1 MKRFFQFL
9 MILILVMFMGG
20 VYLVVTGSLFSMVGG
35 EPEVRLTKDSVLLL
49 RVSGVIINAE
59 KVLKQLDKYGRDDKV
74 KAVVIRI
81 DSPGGV
87 VGASQEYY
95 TGIKKFKASTKKPVI
110 MSCSNLAA
118 SGAYYTAVAGD
129 VIYTNPGTLMG
140 SIGVIME
147 FANLQGLYDW
157 AKIKR
162 YVVKTGPFKDSGA
175 EYRPMRD
182 DELKLF
188 QSMIDEVYKQFKQ
201 AVADGRKLPLEKVE
215 PYADGRIFTGEFAV
229 KNGFAD
235 KLGDLEDA
243 IAEAGILAKIKGKP
257 EVFEPKKWKP
267 DFLQF
272 FIQEDEDE
280 SASRAPN
287 WAAKTLSR
295 VLRTELLGK
304 PLYLLPGVLE
314 GTHD

>member
-9 MILILVMFMGG
+9 MIMILVMFMGG
-20 VYLVVTGSLFSMVGG
+20 VYLTVTGSLFSVIGN
-35 EPEVRLTKDSVLLL
+35 EPEAHLTKDSVLLL
-49 RVSGVIINAE
+49 RVSGVIISAE
-59 KVLKQLDKYGRDDKV
+59 KVLKQLDKYGRDSKI

-95 TGIKKFKASTKKPVI
+95 TGIKKFRASTKKPVI
-110 MSCSNLAA
+110 ISCSNLAA

-162 YVVKTGPFKDSGA
+162 YVVKTGPYKDSGA

-188 QSMIDEVYKQFKQ
+188 QTMIDEVYKQFKQ
-201 AVADGRKLPLEKVE
+201 AVADGRKLPIEKVE
-215 PYADGRIFTGEFAV
+215 PFADGRIFTGEFAV

-235 KLGDLEDA
+235 KIGDLEDA
-243 IAEAGILAKIKGKP
+243 ITEAGLTGGIKGKP
-257 EVFEPKKWKP
+257 EVFEPKKWRSNI
-267 DFLQF
+267 LEL
-272 FIQEDEDE
+272 IMNNNEDEDE
-280 SASRAPN
+280 GLHAPD
-287 WAAKTLSR
+287 WAKTFSR

-304 PLYLLPGVLE
+304 PLFLLPGVLE
-314 GTHD
+314 GTHN

>member
-9 MILILVMFMGG
+9 MIMILLMFMGG
-20 VYLVVTGSLFSMVGG
+20 VYLVATGSLMSMVNVD
-35 EPEVRLTKDSVLLL
+35 EPEVHLTKDSVLLL
-49 RVSGVIINAE
+49 RVSGVIVSAE

-74 KAVVIRI
+74 KAVVIRV

-110 MSCSNLAA
+110 VSCANLAA
-118 SGAYYTAVAGD
+118 SGAYYTAIAGD

-162 YVVKTGPFKDSGA
+162 YVVKTGPYKDSGA

-182 DELKLF
+182 DEVKLF

-201 AVADGRKLPLEKVE
+201 AVADSRKLPLEKVD
-215 PYADGRIFTGEFAV
+215 PFADGRIFTGESAV

-243 IAEAGILAKIKGKP
+243 ITEAGLVAGIKGKP
-257 EVFEPKKWKP
+257 EVFEPKRWRSN
-267 DFLQF
+267 LIQF
-272 FIQEDEDE
+272 FVNDDEDE
-280 SASRAPN
+280 ASSRGFSKAV
-287 WAAKTLSR
+287 SR

-304 PLYLLPGVLE
+304 PLFLLPGVLE
-314 GTHD
+314 SARE

>member
-9 MILILVMFMGG
+9 MIMILMMFMGG
-20 VYLVVTGSLFSMVGG
+20 VYLVATGGLMSMVGD
-35 EPEVRLTKDSVLLL
+35 EPEAHLTKDSVLLL
-49 RVSGVIINAE
+49 RVSGVIISAE
-59 KVLKQLDKYGRDDKV
+59 KILKQLDKYGRDDKV
-74 KAVVIRI
+74 KAVVLRI

-95 TGIKKFKASTKKPVI
+95 TGIKKFKAATKKPVI
-110 MSCSNLAA
+110 VSCGNLAA

-129 VIYTNPGTLMG
+129 MIFTNPGTLMG

-162 YVVKTGPFKDSGA
+162 YVVKTGPYKDSGA

-188 QSMIDEVYKQFKQ
+188 QGMIDEVYKQFKT
-201 AVADGRKLPLEKVE
+201 AVSESRKLPLEKVE
-215 PYADGRIFTGEFAV
+215 PFADGRIFTGEAAV

-243 IAEAGILAKIKGKP
+243 ITEAGTKGGIKGKP
-257 EVFEPKKWKP
+257 EVFEPKRWRSNV
-267 DFLQF
+267 LQF
-272 FIQEDEDE
+272 FVNEDEDGVE
-280 SASRAPN
+280 GKSL
-287 WAAKTLSR
+287 AKSLSR
-295 VLRTELLGK
+295 VLRTELMGK
-304 PLYLLPGVLE
+304 PLFLLPGVLE
-314 GTHD
+314 GTHE